1 MAAKVPEPVLP
12 VPRGA
17 DPLQLGDG
25 AAAAGE
31 AALRLQVSILSCH
44 HDTIMAL
51 YHGTITSLRTQGQVL
66 PQRRRQVRARQ
77 GPEVV
82 QLVRSQHHSEVQ
94 IRDGAYVNINRT
106 YLALNFIR

>member
-1 MAAKVPEPVLP
+1 MT
-12 VPRGA
+12 
-17 DPLQLGDG
+17 
-25 AAAAGE
+25 
-31 AALRLQVSILSCH
+31 LSWH
-44 HDTIMAL
+44 YIMA
-51 YHGTITSLRTQGQVL
+51 LRTQGQVL

>member
-1 MAAKVPEPVLP
+1 MAAEIPEPSLP

-31 AALRLQVSILSCH
+31 AALRLQVSIRSCH
-44 HDTIMAL
+44 H
-51 YHGTITSLRTQGQVL
+51 GTLTALRTQGQVL

-82 QLVRSQHHSEVQ
+82 QLVRPQHHSEVQ
-94 IRDGAYVNINRT
+94 IRDGAYVNINKQNISCFEF
-106 YLALNFIR
+106 Y